1 MNPFLQTSKKPFA
14 ATGLGVAVNTVL
26 GLPQAALGVTKDIG
40 QSIVRSAGSAGLT
53 FAKPLGGV
61 EQLQPSDIKSP
72 YAQGLYKSLFGTKP
86 LKAIEDNIVQA
97 EIAIKQNPF
106 AQKLGLDKIALPL
119 AFGGVYGG
127 DLLDLVPLGGLE
139 KNAVKALVKETTTEG
154 ALKIL
159 QVMKVPEDIAIKFTP
174 HFAEATTPQEVQSV
188 LDTMKGVL
196 GVKGVEAVNA
206 SKGVV
211 PGDAKATL
219 ANIQEKLGVR
229 PVEAL
234 VAPKSARTALITPKV
249 ENIPQITKTPLNIH
263 QELDNAKLKLS
274 FIQDAMQGHHGQ
286 GAGKFLNWRTGEFT
300 KGADVKFQ
308 NAVGQD
314 VSMGGDINALEKF
327 STEYKSLQAQ
337 ETEVKQYIKNLS
349 AEAKSI
355 PKSAL
360 PEGEVK
366 SLEALANQEL
376 QKLDV
381 LDRAGVPSLKDI
393 VSKTPTDVKTK
404 VNIIDYMRTPDRI
417 LEKIGFGN
425 ESKML
430 RQGYEKYI
438 KELPKNIDKVTA
450 WSKEV
455 PEAGKTIF
463 QYLDGEN
470 VALTDTERKVAGE
483 IKGWLAEWAKR
494 LNLPED
500 KTITNYITHIF
511 DKELV
516 AKEFD
521 ENLAK
526 IITDKIPGS
535 VYDPFLET
543 RLGARG
549 YKQNVWEAL
558 DAYVKRAT
566 RKVNMDEALKAIQS
580 KAGSSLERAKI
591 EASQFKYLQ
600 RYTSHINLR
609 PTELDNILD
618 NTIKSFVGYK
628 YGQRPITYLTSLL
641 RRMTYRGMLGLN
653 PGSALRNISQGINT
667 YAVLG
672 EKYTTIGYVKLF
684 SKGAMQELAD
694 EGIMSPGFI
703 QDRLLS
709 SSKKAMEKIDKGL
722 FAFFDGAEKVNRGSA
737 YFGAKSKALAEGETP
752 QEAIDYAKYIVRK
765 TQFSFG
771 SIDTPVGLQSDIIKT
786 LFQFQNYTL
795 KQIEFLVE
803 MSKDKNFVGLLRYG
817 VAGLIFTATIGKAF
831 GMNISNLIPSFR
843 FGTPPSLKLPTE
855 ITKAVLNV
863 PDKYGQPVD
872 LKQKISNVLDSAV
885 GLIPT
890 GTQIKK
896 SLQGLKAFNQ
906 GKDVTATGKTRFT
919 IPKTPSNLLRSSL
932 FGKSSLPQAKEYY
945 SNFGKKK
952 SNTNPFLK

>member
-72 YAQGLYKSLFGTKP
+72 YAQGLYKSFFGTKP

-127 DLLDLVPLGGLE
+127 DLLNLVPLGGLE

-159 QVMKVPEDIAIKFTP
+159 QVMKVPEDIAIKFAP
-174 HFAEATTPQEVQSV
+174 HFAEATTPQEVQSA
-188 LDTMKGVL
+188 LDIMKGVL

-234 VAPKSARTALITPKV
+234 VAPESARTAPITPKV
-249 ENIPQITKTPLNIH
+249 ENIPQITKTPLN
-263 QELDNAKLKLS
+263 
-274 FIQDAMQGHHGQ
+274 
-286 GAGKFLNWRTGEFT
+286 
-300 KGADVKFQ
+300 
-308 NAVGQD
+308 
-314 VSMGGDINALEKF
+314 
-327 STEYKSLQAQ
+327 
-337 ETEVKQYIKNLS
+337 S

-360 PEGEVK
+360 SEGEVK

-684 SKGAMQELAD
+684 SKEAMQELAD

-737 YFGAKSKALAEGETP
+737 YFGAKSKALAEGKTP

-831 GMNISNLIPSFR
+831 GMDISNLIPSFR

-872 LKQKISNVLDSAV
+872 LKQKTSNVLDSTV

-932 FGKSSLPQAKEYY
+932 FGKSSLPQAKKYY

>member
-72 YAQGLYKSLFGTKP
+72 YAQGLYKSFFGTKP

-127 DLLDLVPLGGLE
+127 DLLNLVPLGGLE

-159 QVMKVPEDIAIKFTP
+159 QVMKVPEDIAIKFAP
-174 HFAEATTPQEVQSV
+174 HFAEATTPQEVQSA
-188 LDTMKGVL
+188 LDIMKGVL

-234 VAPKSARTALITPKV
+234 VAPESARTAPITPKV
-249 ENIPQITKTPLNIH
+249 ENIPQITKTPLN
-263 QELDNAKLKLS
+263 
-274 FIQDAMQGHHGQ
+274 
-286 GAGKFLNWRTGEFT
+286 
-300 KGADVKFQ
+300 
-308 NAVGQD
+308 
-314 VSMGGDINALEKF
+314 
-327 STEYKSLQAQ
+327 
-337 ETEVKQYIKNLS
+337 S

-360 PEGEVK
+360 SEGEVK

-425 ESKML
+425 ESKIL

-684 SKGAMQELAD
+684 SKEAMQELAD

-737 YFGAKSKALAEGETP
+737 YFGAKSKALAEGKTP

-831 GMNISNLIPSFR
+831 GMDISNLIPSFR

-932 FGKSSLPQAKEYY
+932 FGKSSLPQAKKYY